1 MMMIKSNAFL
11 FLSSALE
18 PRHRSDRVCARV
30 WVQVSQS
37 AYWTTRQYA
46 LATQRERCLYHL
58 QQSWAT
64 AYFVW
69 QVRKRFRDWRL
80 GGIRHSTFLL
90 NLNVRFGDF
99 GSRSR

>member
-1 MMMIKSNAFL
+1 MSNAIFV
-11 FLSSALE
+11 LSSALE
-18 PRHRSDRVCARV
+18 SDHVCARV

-69 QVRKRFRDWRL
+69 QVRKRFRGGCL
-80 GGIRHSTFLL
+80 GASGAQHS
-90 NLNVRFGDF
+90 
-99 GSRSR
+99 SSIS

>member
-1 MMMIKSNAFL
+1 MCV
-11 FLSSALE
+11 
-18 PRHRSDRVCARV
+18 RG

-69 QVRKRFRDWRL
+69 QVRKRFRGGRL
-80 GGIRHSTFLL
+80 RGIRRSTFLL
-90 NLNVRFGDF
+90 NFVTAV
-99 GSRSR
+99 

>member
-1 MMMIKSNAFL
+1 MVAKIVLTMMRIMSNAII

-18 PRHRSDRVCARV
+18 SDHVCARV

-69 QVRKRFRDWRL
+69 QVSDFVT
-80 GGIRHSTFLL
+80 GG
-90 NLNVRFGDF
+90 
-99 GSRSR
+99 

>member
-1 MMMIKSNAFL
+1 ML
-11 FLSSALE
+11 FLTSALE
-18 PRHRSDRVCARV
+18 SDHVCVRV

-69 QVRKRFRDWRL
+69 QVRKRFSWRL
-80 GGIRHSTFLL
+80 FRGI
-90 NLNVRFGDF
+90 
-99 GSRSR
+99 GSEALDSPQS